1 MMNNNVS
8 SAIFT
13 LEQEVLKTLL
23 EGSLKPVDIASHL
36 GLDAIPKRP
45 DGRRTNTSNKVITG
59 IPFGLEQKGFVKQ
72 PQPYD
77 PWELTKLGRQRIMS
91 N

>member
-23 EGSLKPVDIASHL
+23 EGS
-36 GLDAIPKRP
+36 
-45 DGRRTNTSNKVITG
+45 ITTHSDCVN
-59 IPFGLEQKGFVKQ
+59 L
-72 PQPYD
+72 
-77 PWELTKLGRQRIMS
+77 WC
-91 N
+91 